1 MYSHASRVVCSRN
14 RPHATP
20 ASVTTSTPHDAL
32 IRGIFS
38 SPENASGQLRAVL
51 PPRLAER
58 IDWDSLHLE
67 SGHFVEQDLTAQY
80 SDLLYSA
87 TLEGHPV
94 LLYLLYEH
102 QSSGDGMM
110 PLRSLRYMV
119 AIWTRWLEDNK
130 GAKAIPA
137 IVPVVLS
144 NAPDGW
150 RWPVSM
156 GELFAIPDDLR
167 SELQP
172 YLPEFRFVLDDL
184 MGRTDAEL
192 MARTA
197 TALGILGMLALRHG
211 RDDEGL
217 APRLLEWAKLVSAV
231 FSAENGREAL
241 GKVVRYALLANQ
253 RTTIQD
259 LESVLVPILG
269 EAAREVVMTEGER
282 LIQQGELRGL
292 EKGEAKGRA
301 EGRAEGRAAS
311 VLTVLAARG
320 MTVSDDQR
328 RRIRSCS
335 DIPTL
340 DRWIVRAATA
350 PTIDEVLAND

>member
-1 MYSHASRVVCSRN
+1 MCRYASRVVCSRN
-14 RPHATP
+14 PPHGTP

-51 PPRLAER
+51 PPKLAER

-87 TLEGHPV
+87 TVEAHPV

-137 IVPVVLS
+137 IIPVVLS

-156 GELFAIPDDLR
+156 GELFAIPEDLR
-167 SELQP
+167 SALQP

-197 TALGILGMLALRHG
+197 TALGILGMLALRHA

-217 APRLLEWAKLVSAV
+217 APCLLEWAKLVTAV

-259 LESVLVPILG
+259 LESVLVPMLG

-292 EKGEAKGRA
+292 EKGKAEGEAK
-301 EGRAEGRAAS
+301 GRAAS
-311 VLTVLAARG
+311 VLAFLSARG
-320 MTVSDDQR
+320 MKVSEDQR
-328 RRIRSCS
+328 KRIESCS

-350 PTIDEVLAND
+350 PTIDEVLSDN